1 MASLIVAGDTS
12 GTVTLQAPAIAGST
26 VLTLP
31 TTSGTLVTTAGG
43 TTVPFALGSAASP
56 SITFTGDTN
65 TGIFSPGS
73 DSIGF
78 AEGGVEVMRLD
89 SSGNLGI
96 GTTSPGRRLDI
107 VENGAAGTIQLTSY
121 RAAAGQSTFS
131 TRFARGTT
139 SSPTIVL
146 NGDTIGVWDAYP
158 YNGSNFNLQTAQI
171 QFQVSGT
178 VTSSSIP
185 TSIVFSTDAAGSA
198 FGSERMRID
207 SSGKVGIG
215 TNSPSSYDTSSQ
227 LAVVTNSNTSITVAS
242 GTTGLGQILFANG
255 TGIPNI
261 YNGLIRYDHNGNSM
275 SFFTNG
281 GNQRMILDNAG
292 NLMIGTATS
301 RNQRLQIVPP
311 SGVGTLGLQVGI
323 NGNGGIDWYNA
334 SGGYVAS
341 VIVNAG
347 SVAYNTTS
355 DYRLKENITP
365 MAGALAK
372 VQALKPVT
380 WSWKNTGE
388 QAEGFVAHELAEVC
402 PDAVS
407 GQKDATKIEQ
417 YEISPAVLATYDEEG
432 NELTPALKAV
442 MGEREVPVYQ
452 GIDTSFLVATL
463 TAAIQEQQAIIT
475 AMEARLTALENK

>member
-1 MASLIVAGDTS
+1 MASVVIAGNTS
-12 GTVTLQAPAIAGST
+12 GTVTLSAPDISGST

-43 TTVPFALGSAASP
+43 STVPFALGSAASP

-65 TGIFSPGS
+65 TGIFSPGA
-73 DSIGF
+73 DTIGF
-78 AEGGVEVMRLD
+78 AEGGAEVARFD
-89 SSGNLGI
+89 SSGNFGI
-96 GTTSPGRRLDI
+96 GTTGPRGLLDL
-107 VENGAAGTIQLTSY
+107 NNSRGAKVYFGTAGTIGETQSN
-121 RAAAGQSTFS
+121 AGDYIANNLFVSAESAGTITYTKITNDVGNTILQDFSRGITFYTGATGNS
-131 TRFARGTT
+131 GTT
-139 SSPTIVL
+139 GTL
-146 NGDTIGVWDAYP
+146 N
-158 YNGSNFNLQTAQI
+158 NF
-171 QFQVSGT
+171 
-178 VTSSSIP
+178 
-185 TSIVFSTDAAGSA
+185 
-198 FGSERMRID
+198 ERMRID
-207 SSGKVGIG
+207 SSGRVGIG
-215 TNSPSSYDTSSQ
+215 TSSPGSYDSSS
-227 LAVVTNSNTSITVAS
+227 LMAVASNSNTSITIAS
-242 GTTGLGQILFANG
+242 GSTGLGQILFANG
-255 TGIPNI
+255 TSVPNI

-301 RNQRLQIVPP
+301 RNQRLQVVAP
-311 SGVGTLGLQVGI
+311 SGVGTLGLQVGA

-355 DYRLKENITP
+355 DYRLKENVSP
-365 MAGALAK
+365 MTGALAK
-372 VQALKPVT
+372 VSALKPVT

-388 QAEGFVAHELAEVC
+388 QAEGFIAHELAEVC

-432 NELTPALKAV
+432 NELTPAVKAV

-463 TAAIQEQQAIIT
+463 TAAIQEQQAIINEQAST
-475 AMEARLTALENK
+475 IAAFEARLVALENK

>member
-1 MASLIVAGDTS
+1 LFYKGNIMASLIVAGDTS

-43 TTVPFALGSAASP
+43 TTVPFALGSASSP

-65 TGIFSPGS
+65 TGIFSPGADTIAFS
-73 DSIGF
+73 
-78 AEGGVEVMRLD
+78 EGGVESMRLD
-89 SSGNLGI
+89 SSGNLLVGSTSSYAGKNQSWGAVTANAATPNFAAIDTTAVASGVGGELAFIGQFQSGEYAYFGSMRGI
-96 GTTSPGRRLDI
+96 K
-107 VENGAAGTIQLTSY
+107 ENGTSGNT
-121 RAAAGQSTFS
+121 ACALTFS
-131 TRFARGTT
+131 TR
-139 SSPTIVL
+139 PT
-146 NGDTIGVWDAYP
+146 A
-158 YNGSNFNLQTAQI
+158 TAPQ
-171 QFQVSGT
+171 
-178 VTSSSIP
+178 
-185 TSIVFSTDAAGSA
+185 
-198 FGSERMRID
+198 ERMRID